1 MLFDGII
8 INISIMLTGFYFI
21 SKLTTSPL
29 DAELSLSKKV
39 QVGLCN
45 GLLCFVLMKFAIP
58 TIHYTFIDLRH
69 IPLII
74 AACYVGPIPTLITAF
89 IISASR
95 LTISFND
102 TAILISVL
110 YGLLGM
116 TLALCSHY
124 VQRSLFYRA
133 ILFSMISLIFIC
145 LGSFIVTQDI
155 AKIVKFCLIMTFSSV
170 IGMQFSFML
179 LKDIRQQKMEVLT
192 YQGQAQRD
200 SLTSLLNRRM
210 FDQVMQSIDLSKKHT
225 VLMLMD
231 VDHFKRVN
239 DNYGHDAGDKVLK
252 DIAHILDSY
261 TAYGRKIFRIGGEEF
276 ASILT
281 DCPVPLA
288 KKIAE
293 EIRKK
298 IESNLFELPDNQQ
311 INITI
316 SIGISSSEQQYD
328 NKPLSLFQRADLAL
342 YQAKSNGRNQ
352 ISYMS
357 DDISLALIANG

>member
-1 MLFDGII
+1 
-8 INISIMLTGFYFI
+8 
-21 SKLTTSPL
+21 
-29 DAELSLSKKV
+29 
-39 QVGLCN
+39 
-45 GLLCFVLMKFAIP
+45 MKFAIP

-74 AACYVGPIPTLITAF
+74 VACYVGPIPTLITAF

-102 TAILISVL
+102 TAIYISIL

-124 VQRSLFYRA
+124 IQRSLFYRA
-133 ILFSMISLIFIC
+133 ILFSVISLIFIC
-145 LGSFIVTQDI
+145 LSSFMVTQDI
-155 AKIVKFCLIMTFSSV
+155 AKIVKFCVIMTFSS
-170 IGMQFSFML
+170 ILGMQISFML
-179 LKDIRQQKMEVLT
+179 LKDIKQQKMDVIR
-192 YQGQAQRD
+192 YQGLAQRD
-200 SLTSLLNRRM
+200 FLTSLLNRRV
-210 FDQVMQSIDLSKKHT
+210 FDQVLQSIDLSKKYT
-225 VLMLMD
+225 ALMLMD

-252 DIAHILDSY
+252 DIGYILDSY

-276 ASILT
+276 ASILM

-293 EIRKK
+293 EIRQK
-298 IESNLFELPDNQQ
+298 IASHLFSLPDGQQ

-328 NKPLSLFQRADLAL
+328 NNRLSLFQRADLAL

-352 ISYMS
+352 TCYLS
-357 DDISLALIANG
+357 DNNCLANIANG